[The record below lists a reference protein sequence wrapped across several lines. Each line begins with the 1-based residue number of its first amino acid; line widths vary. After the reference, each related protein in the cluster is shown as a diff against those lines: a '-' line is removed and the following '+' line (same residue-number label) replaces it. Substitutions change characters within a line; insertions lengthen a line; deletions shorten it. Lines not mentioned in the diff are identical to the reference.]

1 MKRYFLFLAVAS
13 VIVVG
18 GVRADGVSDWN
29 SIANTVF
36 LKSARPAAA
45 VIIDMAY
52 VHIAIYDAVNAIDG
66 RHRPFAVTPSGAV
79 SWASEESATAAA
91 AHAVLVSFYPLQQHY
106 LDSVYTAF
114 LAALPDDAARAK
126 GVAIGEDAA
135 QKFLTLRSGDGRN
148 AAVAYTFLPPGPG
161 VYQLTPGAPPP
172 PATPQAPWIAQFRPF
187 TMTSPSQF
195 RAPGPP
201 RLGSRRYARDFNE
214 TKLYGVHDNSARSPE
229 QTENGLFYAENPGNQ
244 LSRNIRLIS
253 TAHGFSLPDNARFFA
268 QLYVTIADGVI
279 AAWDSKYHYN
289 AWRPVTAIRNA
300 DIDGNRET
308 QPDPTW
314 LPLVVT
320 PGHPEYPA
328 AHGCVTGGLAYA
340 LEKFFRTSHLAITL
354 TSTSVTGV
362 PLAQH
367 SFSNIHEIVT
377 EVINARVYGGMHYRT
392 SGEDGAAIGR
402 KVSNWV
408 SRHYFKRA
416 GDRDD
421 EDEVAEEKNTAPTR
435 GPLKTL
441 SASSGINESIPAS
454 FSLGQNYPN
463 PFNPSTTIRYALPQ
477 GSTVTVIVYNT
488 LGEKVSTLVQGAQ
501 EPGYHDVKFDG
512 TGLASGVY
520 LYRIQA
526 GSFVETKKLMLLR

>member
-1 MKRYFLFLAVAS
+1 MKRYLLFLAVAS
-13 VIVVG
+13 VLFVG
-18 GVRADGVSDWN
+18 GVRADAVSDWN

-36 LKSARPAAA
+36 LAAARPGGGA
-45 VIIDMAY
+45 IIDMTY
-52 VHIAIYDAVNAIDG
+52 IHIAIYDAVNAIDG
-66 RHRPFAVTPSGAV
+66 RYKPFAVRPSGAV
-79 SWASEESATAAA
+79 SWASKESATGAA
-91 AHAVLVSFYPLQQHY
+91 AHAVLVSFYPLQQHF

-114 LAALPDDAARAK
+114 LATLPDDEARAK
-126 GVAIGEDAA
+126 GIAIGEEVA
-135 QKFLTLRSGDGRN
+135 QKFLALRSGDGRN

-172 PATPQAPWIAQFRPF
+172 PATPQTPWIALFRPF
-187 TMTSPSQF
+187 TLKSPSQF

-201 RLGSRRYARDFNE
+201 PLTSKRFARDFNE
-214 TKLYGVHDNSARSPE
+214 TRLYGAHDNSARSPE
-229 QTENGLFYAENPGNQ
+229 QTEIGLFYAENPGNQ
-244 LSRNIRLIS
+244 FSRNIRLIS
-253 TAHGFSLPDNARFFA
+253 AAHGFSLAENARFFA
-268 QLYVTIADGVI
+268 QLYVTLGDAVI
-279 AAWDSKYHYN
+279 AAWDSKFHYN
-289 AWRPVTAIRNA
+289 FWRPVTAIRSA
-300 DIDGNRET
+300 DIDGNPDT

-340 LEKFFRTSHLAITL
+340 LEKFFKTSHVAITL

-392 SGEDGAAIGR
+392 SGEDGAAIAR
-402 KVSNWV
+402 KVAGWV
-408 SRHYFKRA
+408 SRHYFKRVE
-416 GDRDD
+416 DCD
-421 EDEVAEEKNTAPTR
+421 EKDEGEENGVASTIN
-435 GPLKTL
+435 PLSKV
-441 SASSGINESIPAS
+441 SASSGINEGSPAS

-463 PFNPSTTIRYALPQ
+463 PFNPTTTIRYAIPQ
-477 GSTVTVIVYNT
+477 GSTVTLTVYST
-488 LGEKVSTLVQGAQ
+488 LGEKVSTLVEGAQ
-501 EPGYHDVKFDG
+501 EPGYHDVRFDA

-526 GSFVETKKLMLLR
+526 GSFVETKKLLLLR

>member
-1 MKRYFLFLAVAS
+1 MKRYLLFLAVAS

-18 GVRADGVSDWN
+18 GVRADAVSDWN
-29 SIANTVF
+29 SIANSVF
-36 LKSARPAAA
+36 LNAARPGGAA
-45 VIIDMAY
+45 IIDMAY
-52 VHIAIYDAVNAIDG
+52 VHIAIYDAVTAIDR
-66 RHRPFAVTPSGAV
+66 RHRPFAVRPSRAV
-79 SWASEESATAAA
+79 SWASKEAATAAA
-91 AHAVLVSFYPLQQHY
+91 AHGVLVSFYPLQQHY

-114 LAALPDDAARAK
+114 LATLPDNEARAK
-126 GVAIGEDAA
+126 GIAIGQDVA
-135 QKFLTLRSGDGRN
+135 QKFLALRSGDGRN
-148 AAVAYTFLPPGPG
+148 APVTYTFLPPGPG
-161 VYQLTPGAPPP
+161 VYQLTPGAAPP
-172 PATPQAPWIAQFRPF
+172 PATPQTPWIAQLRPF

-201 RLGSRRYARDFNE
+201 HLASKRYARDFNE

-229 QTENGLFYAENPGNQ
+229 QTEIGLFYAENPGNQ

-253 TAHGFSLPDNARFFA
+253 TAHGLPLAENARFFA
-268 QLYVTIADGVI
+268 QLYVTIGDAVI
-279 AAWDSKYHYN
+279 AAWDSKFHYN
-289 AWRPVTAIRNA
+289 FWRPVTAIRSA
-300 DIDGNRET
+300 DIDGNSET
-308 QPDPTW
+308 QPDPAW

-340 LEKFFRTSHLAITL
+340 LEKYFGTSHLAITL

-402 KVSNWV
+402 KVSEWV
-408 SRHYFKRA
+408 SRHYFKRLE
-416 GDRDD
+416 DRDEDHERD
-421 EDEVAEEKNTAPTR
+421 ENNAALTSS
-435 GPLKTL
+435 PLRAL
-441 SASSGINESIPAS
+441 SESSGINEGTPAS

-463 PFNPSTTIRYALPQ
+463 PFNPTTTIRYGLPQ
-477 GSTVTVIVYNT
+477 QSSVTLTLFNT
-488 LGEKVSTLVQGAQ
+488 LGQLVATLVNENQDA
-501 EPGYHDVKFDG
+501 GYHEAKFDG

-526 GSFVETKKLMLLR
+526 GEYVQMRKLLLLK